1 MTAPAILRVALP
13 VPLPRLFAY
22 LPPPGV
28 DAALVAVG
36 ARLRVPFGQREVCG
50 LVVGHGQADP
60 GVELRAAL
68 DAPDAAPLL
77 RGELL
82 ASLRWLAGYLHAPL
96 GEVLAAA
103 LPAAL
108 RRGEPLPDMARY
120 GWALNEAGRSAL
132 PAMRPGRPRALA
144 ELLQILRDED
154 WLDVAAPGW
163 RTPLRALRE
172 RELVV
177 RLETTGT
184 ASGSV
189 PRGSEPAPVS
199 SAAFAPNAE
208 QQIAIDAIRGA
219 AGFAPFLL
227 DGVTGSGKTE
237 VYLQAIAGCI
247 ARGRQALVL
256 VPEIGLTPQ
265 ALARFRA
272 RLGVPVHALHSG
284 LSDSERAA
292 TWLAAASGQARVI
305 VGTRSAVFVPLPE
318 AGLLVIDEEHDGS
331 YKQFDGI
338 RFLARDFAFVRAR
351 ALAVPVVL
359 GSATPSLETLH
370 NAQSGRYAL
379 LRLRQRA
386 GDARPPQVRVL
397 DVRKR
402 PLHAGLSEEAL
413 AAIRAALDGGGQV
426 LVFRN
431 RRGYAPVLLGSAT
444 PSLESLHNA
453 QSGRHALLRLRKR
466 AGAAQPPVVRVL
478 DVRKRPLHGGLSDE
492 ALAGIRAAL
501 DAGGQVLV
509 FRNRRG
515 YAPVLL
521 CHDCGW
527 SAHCPRCS
535 TPERP
540 TAMTV
545 HAHGKRL
552 QCHHCGHRRPS
563 PPACP
568 DCASLGLKPQGN
580 GTERIE
586 AELQARFDAVPV
598 IRIDRGSTGQRDAL
612 QKHFDALGS
621 RPGILIGTQM
631 LAKGHDLGNLVLV
644 VVVGIDEGL
653 FSADFRSGE
662 KLAQLLIQ
670 VAGRAG
676 RADRPGTVLL
686 QTHHPEHPLLQT
698 LVGGGYHAF
707 ADGELALREAA
718 GFPPF
723 APLALLRAE
732 AKRAELP
739 LQFLQLAKTL
749 LEGSGIDLHGPL
761 PAPMPRR
768 AGYVRSQLLLAAPA
782 RAALHVAL
790 EGAVPALYAAPEA
803 RRVRW
808 SLDVDPLDLY

>member
-13 VPLPRLFAY
+13 VPLPRLFDY
-22 LPPPGV
+22 LPPPGLE
-28 DAALVAVG
+28 ASAVAVG

-50 LVVGHGQADP
+50 LVVGHGLAEP

-68 DAPDAAPLL
+68 AAPDGAPLL
-77 RGELL
+77 QGELL
-82 ASLRWLAGYLHAPL
+82 ASLRWLAAYLHAPL

-108 RRGEPLPDMARY
+108 RRGEPLPDITRH
-120 GWALNEAGRSAL
+120 GWVLNEAGRTAL
-132 PAMRPGRPRALA
+132 AAMRAGKPKALA
-144 ELLQILRDED
+144 GLLVDVRNED
-154 WLDVAAPGW
+154 WLDATSPGW

-172 RELVV
+172 RGLVERV
-177 RLETTGT
+177 AETG
-184 ASGSV
+184 SGSL
-189 PRGSEPAPVS
+189 PRGSGPDPVPYPVP
-199 SAAFAPNAE
+199 SAFSPNTE
-208 QQIAIDAIRGA
+208 QQVAIDAIRSA
-219 AGFAPFLL
+219 EGFAPFLL

-237 VYLQAIAGCI
+237 VYLQAIADCL

-284 LSDSERAA
+284 LTDSERAA
-292 TWLAAASGQARVI
+292 TWLAAASGQAQVI

-318 AGLLVIDEEHDGS
+318 AGLIVVDEEHDGS

-338 RFLARDFAFVRAR
+338 RYHARDFAIVRAR

-431 RRGYAPVLLGSAT
+431 RRGYAPVLL
-444 PSLESLHNA
+444 
-453 QSGRHALLRLRKR
+453 
-466 AGAAQPPVVRVL
+466 
-478 DVRKRPLHGGLSDE
+478 
-492 ALAGIRAAL
+492 
-501 DAGGQVLV
+501 
-509 FRNRRG
+509 
-515 YAPVLL
+515 

-568 DCASLGLKPQGN
+568 DCASLALQPQGN

-598 IRIDRGSTGQRDAL
+598 IRIDRGSTGQRDGL
-612 QKHFDALGS
+612 QKHLDALGN

-723 APLALLRAE
+723 AHLALLRAE

-749 LEGSGIDLHGPL
+749 LDSSAIEVHGPL

-768 AGYVRSQLLLAAPA
+768 AGFVRSQLLLAAPA
-782 RAALHVAL
+782 RAALHAAL
-790 EGAVPALYAAPEA
+790 DVAVPALYAAPDA